1 MQESEDS
8 VLGEKER
15 RVNFMDVPMSWM
27 KEYAPVTADIKD
39 FIEDITLSGSKV
51 EGYTTVAGEIKN
63 VVTGY
68 IKEIVKHPDA
78 DKLVICTID
87 AGQGRDLTIV
97 TGAPNVRVGDYVPVA
112 LNNSVIAGGKEIHT
126 GELRG
131 VVSEGMLCSV
141 EELGCDRHDFPEA
154 PEYGIYIFPEPVELG
169 KDIVEVLDLKDEV
182 VEYEITS
189 NRPDC
194 FSVLGIAR
202 EAAATYDIPFH
213 YPEIKVAEKAEGKV
227 EDFVKVTIEN
237 PTLCPRYVARVVK
250 NVKIGP
256 SPRWMR
262 KRLRMAGVRP
272 INNIVDITNYVMIE
286 MGQPMHAFS
295 IETIKDSHIIVRNA
309 KEGETITTLDGQERS
324 LDPSMLVIADPEKAV
339 AIAGVMGGE
348 NSMIVEGSQ
357 AVLFE
362 SANFDGPNVRITAK
376 KVGLRTDAS
385 SKFEKGL
392 DPNLALEAVNRAVQL
407 VELLEAGEVVP
418 GVVDEYPNKREPWQ
432 LSYNPAWINKFL
444 GTNISEEEMQKIFEK
459 IELKVDPV
467 NHIVTIPTFRPDLEA
482 QADLAEEIARFYGYN
497 KIEATL
503 ASGTPTVGKRTY
515 AQSITA
521 LVKDTVIANGLCEA
535 MTYSFESPKVFDK
548 LLIPADSDLRKAIVI
563 SNPLGEDF
571 SIMRTVSFNGI
582 LTSLAT
588 NYNRRN
594 ESAGL
599 FEVAK
604 VYIPKALPLTELP
617 HEIPTLTMGMYG
629 NMDFYD
635 LKGIV
640 EHLMHVLGMSKVAEY
655 VTEKALPWMH
665 PGRTASVIVNGES
678 IGYLG
683 EVHPAV
689 LKNYGIGTRAYLA
702 VLDMEKVI
710 ANANRD
716 VVYQALPKFPALTRD
731 IAMLVKE
738 DVTVKEIAD
747 IIKKNGGA
755 YLEEAKLFDV
765 YQGAQIEAGYKSVA
779 YSITFRSAEKTL
791 ADADIADAMDKILK
805 GLAEEL
811 GAQLRDK

>member
-1 MQESEDS
+1 M
-8 VLGEKER
+8 
-15 RVNFMDVPMSWM
+15 
-27 KEYAPVTADIKD
+27 
-39 FIEDITLSGSKV
+39 
-51 EGYTTVAGEIKN
+51 
-63 VVTGY
+63 
-68 IKEIVKHPDA
+68 
-78 DKLVICTID
+78 
-87 AGQGRDLTIV
+87 
-97 TGAPNVRVGDYVPVA
+97 
-112 LNNSVIAGGKEIHT
+112 
-126 GELRG
+126 
-131 VVSEGMLCSV
+131 
-141 EELGCDRHDFPEA
+141 
-154 PEYGIYIFPEPVELG
+154 
-169 KDIVEVLDLKDEV
+169 
-182 VEYEITS
+182 
-189 NRPDC
+189 
-194 FSVLGIAR
+194 
-202 EAAATYDIPFH
+202 
-213 YPEIKVAEKAEGKV
+213 
-227 EDFVKVTIEN
+227 
-237 PTLCPRYVARVVK
+237 
-250 NVKIGP
+250 
-256 SPRWMR
+256 
-262 KRLRMAGVRP
+262 
-272 INNIVDITNYVMIE
+272 
-286 MGQPMHAFS
+286 
-295 IETIKDSHIIVRNA
+295 
-309 KEGETITTLDGQERS
+309 
-324 LDPSMLVIADPEKAV
+324 
-339 AIAGVMGGE
+339 
-348 NSMIVEGSQ
+348 
-357 AVLFE
+357 
-362 SANFDGPNVRITAK
+362 
-376 KVGLRTDAS
+376 
-385 SKFEKGL
+385 
-392 DPNLALEAVNRAVQL
+392 QL

-515 AQSITA
+515 EQSITA

>member
-1 MQESEDS
+1 
-8 VLGEKER
+8 
-15 RVNFMDVPMSWM
+15 MDVPMSWM

-39 FIEDITLSGSKV
+39 FIEDITLTGSKV
-51 EGYTTVAGEIKN
+51 EGYTSVAGEIKN

-68 IKEIVKHPDA
+68 IKAIEKHPHA
-78 DKLVICTID
+78 DKLVVCTID
-87 AGQGRDLTIV
+87 AAQGKDLTIV
-97 TGAPNVRVGDYVPVA
+97 TGAPNVKVGDYVPVA
-112 LNNSVIAGGKEIHT
+112 LDGSVIAGGKEIHT
-126 GELRG
+126 GDLRG
-131 VVSEGMLCSV
+131 VLSEGMLCSI
-141 EELGCDRHDFPEA
+141 EELGCDAHDFPEA
-154 PEYGIYIFPEPVELG
+154 PEYGIYIFPEPVEPG
-169 KDIVEVLDLKDEV
+169 KNVVDVLDLADEV

-194 FSVLGIAR
+194 FSILGIAR
-202 EAAATYDIPFH
+202 EAAATYDIPFR
-213 YPEIKVAEKAEGKV
+213 YPEIAVKEEADGKA

-237 PTLCPRYVARVVK
+237 PELCMRYAAKIVK
-250 NVKIGP
+250 DVKIAP

-262 KRLRMAGVRP
+262 KRLRMAGMRP
-272 INNIVDITNYVMIE
+272 INNIVDITNYVMLE

-295 IETIKDSHIIVRNA
+295 IETIKDNHIIVRTA
-309 KEGETITTLDGQERS
+309 KEGETITTLDGQVRS
-324 LDPSMLVIADPEKAV
+324 LDPSMLLITDPEKAV
-339 AIAGVMGGE
+339 GIAGVMGGE
-348 NSMIVEGSQ
+348 NSKIVEGSQ

-362 SANFDGPNVRITAK
+362 SATFDGPNVRITAK
-376 KVGLRTDAS
+376 KLGLRTDAS
-385 SKFEKGL
+385 GKYEKGL
-392 DPNLALEAVNRAVQL
+392 DPNLALAAVNRAAQL
-407 VELLEAGEVVP
+407 VEMLGAGKVVP
-418 GVVDEYPNKREPWQ
+418 GIVDTYPNRREPWQ
-432 LSYNPAWINKFL
+432 LSYDPVWINKFL
-444 GTNISEEEMQKIFEK
+444 GTDIPEEEMQRIFEK
-459 IELKVDPV
+459 IELQVDPV
-467 NHIVTIPTFRPDLEA
+467 NHTVIVPTFRPDLEA

-503 ASGTPTVGKRTY
+503 ASGTPTVGKKTY
-515 AQSITA
+515 EQSITA
-521 LVKDTVIANGLCEA
+521 LVKNTVVADGLCEA

-548 LLIPADSDLRKAIVI
+548 LLIPADSELRKAIVI

-582 LTSLAT
+582 LNSLAT

-640 EHLMHVLGMSKVAEY
+640 EHLMNVLGMGKTAEY
-655 VTEKALPWMH
+655 AAEKSLSWMH
-665 PGRTASVIVNGES
+665 PGRTASVIVNGERL
-678 IGYLG
+678 GYLG
-683 EVHPAV
+683 ELHPAV
-689 LKNYGIGTRAYLA
+689 AKNYGIGTKAYLA

-710 ANANRD
+710 ANANRS
-716 VVYQALPKFPALTRD
+716 VVYQALPKFPAITRD
-731 IAMLVKE
+731 IAMLVNE

-755 YLEEAKLFDV
+755 YLEDVKLFDV
-765 YQGAQIEAGYKSVA
+765 YQGAQVGAGKKSVA
-779 YSITFRSAEKTL
+779 YSISFRSAVKTLTDGDIAGAMDAILKEL
-791 ADADIADAMDKILK
+791 ADA
-805 GLAEEL
+805 L

>member
-1 MQESEDS
+1 MTKVWNDMHERVEESCRKSIQDLQCDYIDLFFIHWPFPNYHAPGCDVDS
-8 VLGEKER
+8 R
-15 RVNFMDVPMSWM
+15 N
-27 KEYAPVTADIKD
+27 
-39 FIEDITLSGSKV
+39 
-51 EGYTTVAGEIKN
+51 
-63 VVTGY
+63 
-68 IKEIVKHPDA
+68 PDS
-78 DKLVICTID
+78 
-87 AGQGRDLTIV
+87 R
-97 TGAPNVRVGDYVPVA
+97 PF
-112 LNNSVIAGGKEIHT
+112 
-126 GELRG
+126 
-131 VVSEGMLCSV
+131 SV
-141 EELGCDRHDFPEA
+141 EEFMNTYRQCEELVRKGLIRHIGISNMTIPKMEAVLPLMEIMPSACESEMHVCFQQKEIFDYLTEHKIQPIGFMPLGSPQRPERDMC
-154 PEYGIYIFPEPVELG
+154 PEDVADLQTPEMQEIAKAHGCHPAL
-169 KDIVEVLDLKDEV
+169 IALKWAHQRGQ
-182 VEYEITS
+182 I
-189 NRPDC
+189 PIP
-194 FSVLGIAR
+194 FSVH
-202 EAAATYDIPFH
+202 EAEY
-213 YPEIKVAEKAEGKV
+213 VSNLKAMT
-227 EDFVKVTIEN
+227 EDPLT
-237 PTLCPRYVARVVK
+237 
-250 NVKIGP
+250 
-256 SPRWMR
+256 
-262 KRLRMAGVRP
+262 
-272 INNIVDITNYVMIE
+272 
-286 MGQPMHAFS
+286 
-295 IETIKDSHIIVRNA
+295 
-309 KEGETITTLDGQERS
+309 
-324 LDPSMLVIADPEKAV
+324 
-339 AIAGVMGGE
+339 
-348 NSMIVEGSQ
+348 
-357 AVLFE
+357 
-362 SANFDGPNVRITAK
+362 
-376 KVGLRTDAS
+376 
-385 SKFEKGL
+385 
-392 DPNLALEAVNRAVQL
+392 
-407 VELLEAGEVVP
+407 
-418 GVVDEYPNKREPWQ
+418 
-432 LSYNPAWINKFL
+432 
-444 GTNISEEEMQKIFEK
+444 EEEMQKIFEK